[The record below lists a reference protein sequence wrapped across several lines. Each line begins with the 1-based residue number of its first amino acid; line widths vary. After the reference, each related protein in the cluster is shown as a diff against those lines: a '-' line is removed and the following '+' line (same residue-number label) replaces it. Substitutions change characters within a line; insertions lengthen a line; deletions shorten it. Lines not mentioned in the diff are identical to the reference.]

1 MIVASNQRWALMC
14 ETPEQPLDL
23 AELAAR
29 MDHAALDL
37 VLVEGFKDE
46 PVPKIALWRRGIKG
60 EMAYLLDE
68 YVIALASDDKLAIN
82 IPLLD
87 INQPVNVADFIENW
101 LKTGH

>member
-1 MIVASNQRWALMC
+1 MIVASNQSWALMC

-29 MDHAALDL
+29 MALDL